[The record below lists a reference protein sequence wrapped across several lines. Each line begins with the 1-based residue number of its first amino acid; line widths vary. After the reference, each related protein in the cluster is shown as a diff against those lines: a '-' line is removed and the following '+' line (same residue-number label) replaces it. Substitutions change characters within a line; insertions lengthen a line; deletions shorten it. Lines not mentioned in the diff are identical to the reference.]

1 MNYINTI
8 IIGFLIISIFL
19 FLYVL
24 ISSGNYKKIEKD
36 TDKCKNIKAKAI
48 KKRNNWL
55 KGSIICIGFYYWC
68 ILCSIF
74 STLLVL
80 HIGCYGNMQDDA
92 DKIKLVLLSIVSIF
106 TNVCPYIVD
115 LKKMSKAYRKA
126 FCVIDEAILKD
137 KELSDAITKG
147 ENEITSVL
155 E

>member
-1 MNYINTI
+1 MNFFNI
-8 IIGFLIISIFL
+8 IIGFLLISIVL
-19 FLYVL
+19 FLYIV
-24 ISSGNYKKIEKD
+24 ISSGRYKTIEKD
-36 TDKCKNIKAKAI
+36 TDKGESIKAKAI

-55 KGSIICIGFYYWC
+55 KGSIICIVFYYWC

-80 HIGCYGNMQDDA
+80 HIGCYGNLDSPT
-92 DKIKLVLLSIVSIF
+92 DKTMVVLLSIVSIF

-126 FCVIDEAILKD
+126 FCIIDEAILKD
-137 KELSDAITKG
+137 EDLADAITQG
-147 ENEITSVL
+147 ENEITIVV